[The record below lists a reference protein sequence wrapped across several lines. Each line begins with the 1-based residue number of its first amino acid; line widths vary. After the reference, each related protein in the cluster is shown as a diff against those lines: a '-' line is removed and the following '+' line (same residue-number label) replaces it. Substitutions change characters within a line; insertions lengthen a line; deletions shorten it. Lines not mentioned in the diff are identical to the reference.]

1 MNKQT
6 QMITGTLAI
15 VTTAVIGYF
24 AWSFYRGGKGSSAPV
39 VVVESA

>member
-15 VTTAVIGYF
+15 VTTAVIGYLLGVF
-24 AWSFYRGGKGSSAPV
+24 IAVEKGHLHQL
-39 VVVESA
+39 